1 MQTPIQTPIET
12 HGAATPTAS
21 PTAIPTPGPGL
32 PLVTLAVVV
41 ALAAIPYLFGLGGSF
56 VYDDEILILQNP
68 MVQDLARLPDLLSNS
83 LWGFA
88 TSPNEARVEYWRPL
102 TSLSFALL
110 WAIGD
115 GAPLVFKLA
124 SLLLHLVCVVSV
136 ARLGSLLTG
145 RADVA
150 LAGALLFGVHPL
162 GVEAVTW
169 ISAIND
175 PLMLAFGLTG
185 AISWIRWRRAGSPG
199 LPWRAVLCYAGAVL
213 AKETALGFVLVFVAL
228 DLTALRAAVASAP
241 RGGQRFIRPALAFG
255 PWLIAYWLMRIG
267 VFSNWHGGLLSQNV
281 YLAASWERL
290 QELRIELL
298 GGGLALAAWPSE
310 LSVFRPFRGSV
321 SAADLALPIAAIAGA
336 LVIGAVLWKRRDRT
350 ALALW
355 AWPLALL
362 APLVL
367 RVQSVGQFPLSD
379 RFVYGTVPGVAL
391 LFALVLFRSGDRAN
405 HPTARALPWIATF
418 AVAALLGLH
427 GARRTAAWDTPD
439 GFWRAAERENPDI
452 ALVQWNLGRIT
463 LEEFRRTPTLPVAER
478 SFAYFTRALD
488 IAEGVAEGID
498 TPGSQFD
505 RLQSYLGTGW
515 SLLFQAQVDGYG
527 GLDAPLRYFELVIG
541 LQEANEGLELRP
553 IVPNGDTSHE
563 AWTGRGATL
572 AAMSRY
578 DASIAS
584 FQRAIELYPDYP
596 LAHFNKG
603 LVHFGLGQWIL
614 AANHLDRAVELQ
626 PSNPEFALFA
636 AHAAAERTAMG
647 RGSAERARELAELA
661 RANAPDSAGPVVL
674 LGILARR
681 DDRLTDSLQLL
692 DEALRI
698 DSTDPD
704 AHLQRGTTLL
714 RMGRQDEALAE
725 YVEACQYGGNRFEPH
740 WRTAVMLLSANVP
753 SEDVLPYLRRAYEL
767 CPDPAR
773 LSELRAD
780 LDRILPTGDPLR
792 RTFAQF
798 DERRGELTSALYWA
812 RTAAAGADA
821 DGRGAY
827 LFGRLLLA
835 TGQSAESL
843 PWLEMAN
850 DRRPD
855 QFERLRELGS
865 ARADTG
871 DAAGARTA
879 WNRAL
884 EVVPP
889 APAGQEWQEQA
900 LRDQIES
907 GLANLAELEAG
918 AAGPTRD
925 GE

>member
-1 MQTPIQTPIET
+1 MQTPSQTDAAAPLAAPSSAPI
-12 HGAATPTAS
+12 ALPK
-21 PTAIPTPGPGL
+21 L
-32 PLVTLAVVV
+32 PLF
-41 ALAAIPYLFGLGGSF
+41 ALAAVVLLAAVPYLFGLGGSF

-68 MVQDLARLPDLLSNS
+68 MVQDLARLPDLLTNS

-124 SLLLHLVCVVSV
+124 SLVLHLVCVVQV
-136 ARLGSLLTG
+136 ARLGRLLTG

-185 AISWIRWRRAGSPG
+185 AISWIGWRRAGSPG

-228 DLTALRAAVASAP
+228 ALTALRGAVAIAS
-241 RGGQRFIRPALAFG
+241 RGGQRFVRPALAFG
-255 PWLIAYWLMRIG
+255 PWLAAYWLMRTL
-267 VFSNWHGGLLSQNV
+267 VFGNWHGGLLSQNV

-298 GGGLALAAWPSE
+298 GGGLALAAWPAE
-310 LSVFRPFRGSV
+310 LTVFRPFRGSV
-321 SAADLALPIAAIAGA
+321 DAGDLAVPLAAIAA
-336 LVIGAVLWKRRDRT
+336 AVAIGAVLWKRRDRT

-391 LFALVLFRSGDRAN
+391 LFALVLFRMGARTKN
-405 HPTARALPWIATF
+405 PVARALPWIATF
-418 AVAALLGLH
+418 ALAALLGLH

-439 GFWRAAERENPDI
+439 GFWRAAEAENPNI

-478 SFAYFTRALD
+478 AFEYFTRALD

-498 TPGSQFD
+498 VPGSQFD

-515 SLLFQAQVDGYG
+515 SLLYQGQVDGYG

-541 LQEANEGLELRP
+541 LQAADEGGEPKP
-553 IVPNGDTSHE
+553 IVPSGETSHE

-572 AAMSRY
+572 AAMARY
-578 DASIAS
+578 DDSIAS
-584 FQRAIELYPDYP
+584 FERAIELYPDYP

-603 LVHFGLGQWIL
+603 LVHFGLGQWIP
-614 AANHLDRAVELQ
+614 ATNHLDRAVELQ

-636 AHAAAERTAMG
+636 AHAAAERAAMG
-647 RGSAERARELAELA
+647 RGSAARARELAELA
-661 RANAPDSAGPVVL
+661 RDNAPDSSGPVVL

-681 DDRLTDSLQLL
+681 DERPTDSLQLL

-698 DSTDPD
+698 DPSDPD

-714 RMGRQDEALAE
+714 SMGRDDEALAE
-725 YVEACQYGGNRFEPH
+725 YVEACQFGGDRFEPH
-740 WRTAVMLLSANVP
+740 WRTAVMLLAAKVP
-753 SEDVLPYLRRAYEL
+753 NEDVLPYLRRAYEL

-773 LSELRAD
+773 LGELGAD
-780 LDRILPTGDPLR
+780 LDRILPAGDPLR
-792 RTFAQF
+792 YTMALF
-798 DERRGELTSALYWA
+798 DERRGQIDSALYWA
-812 RTAAAGADA
+812 QTAAAEADA

-835 TGQSAESL
+835 TDRADDAL

-855 QFERLRELGS
+855 RFELRCELGS

-871 DAAGARTA
+871 DADGARAA

-889 APAGQEWQEQA
+889 APAGQEWQEQM
-900 LRDQIES
+900 LRGQIES
-907 GLANLAELEAG
+907 GLENLARLEAG
-918 AAGPTRD
+918 AAGPTQD
-925 GE
+925 DE